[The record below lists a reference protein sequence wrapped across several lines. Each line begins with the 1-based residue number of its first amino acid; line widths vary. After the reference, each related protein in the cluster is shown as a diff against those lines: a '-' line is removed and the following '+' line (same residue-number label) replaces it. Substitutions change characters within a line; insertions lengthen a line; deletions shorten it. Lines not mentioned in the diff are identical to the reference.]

1 MMGFPLKSSQEEK
14 RMRRWVR
21 LWVLICF
28 GLIHWTAGPVQ
39 ALAKDLPDEAFVQG
53 VTGHAQSYTLSCE
66 SRSAVDWAAYWGVKI
81 SETKF
86 LNSLPR
92 SDNPEVGFV
101 GSPNDAW
108 GGVPPD
114 SYGVHAK
121 PVAAALQRFG
131 LRAEAQKGM
140 GWDALRG
147 EIAAGRP
154 VIVWVV
160 GAMWPGQAQKYTA
173 SNGKTVTVAAFEHTM
188 IVVGYNRSLVYV
200 IDAYSGLRQAY
211 PVQAFLASWTMLG
224 RMAVTGGGK
233 AEPASLPEAPSSEA
247 PPPEPEVVLGQHTY
261 LPLIFAQSGPV
272 EAANQPGVSA
282 KSPAAPDTY
291 TVKRGDFLM
300 AVARRFG
307 LDWRTLAD
315 LNGLSFPYTLYSG
328 QVLRLK

>member
-1 MMGFPLKSSQEEK
+1 
-14 RMRRWVR
+14 MRRWVR

-28 GLIHWTAGPVQ
+28 GLINSAAPVR
-39 ALAKDLPDEAFVQG
+39 ALARDLPDQAFVQG

-86 LNSLPR
+86 LQSLPR

-101 GSPNDAW
+101 GSPNGVW

-121 PVAAALQRFG
+121 PVAATLQRFG
-131 LRAEAQKGM
+131 LPAEAQKGM

-188 IVVGYNRSLVYV
+188 IVVGYDRSLVHV

-211 PVQAFLASWTMLG
+211 PVQTFLASWATLG
-224 RMAVTGGGK
+224 RMAVTGGGR
-233 AEPASLPEAPSSEA
+233 AGPAPLPEAPPA
-247 PPPEPEVVLGQHTY
+247 EPEVDLGLHTY
-261 LPLIFAQSGPV
+261 LPLVFAQPGPV
-272 EAANQPGVSA
+272 EAANHPAGSARSSGV
-282 KSPAAPDTY
+282 PDTY

-307 LDWRTLAD
+307 LDWRQLAD
-315 LNGLSFPYTLYSG
+315 LNGLSFPFTLYSG
-328 QVLRLK
+328 QVLKLK